1 VMDRDN
7 RMRVCALK
15 VLLIDVDR
23 TFTKPVKEALASS
36 GHNVRVVCHHRLL
49 TGLEYLEQGSIEI
62 VLLAVSPYQ
71 DRDLDTLSSVL
82 QRAADV
88 PVVVLMDG
96 TDPRQ
101 AIHAIQKGA
110 QDCLFKRE
118 LNGQSLVHAIQ
129 YALYNKEIEEGLKE
143 SKARYHAIFH
153 SKLTCVFVHD
163 FAGRFIDANEA
174 ALNMLGYERDELYSH
189 RFSTLIHPDRAESAS
204 RMFQTIHKKGR
215 HEDPV
220 EYMMMRKDGR
230 PVWVEVEGTLIYRY
244 GKPNA
249 IQITARDITQRKKA
263 EEAQRLSTEK
273 LKQHN
278 QRKSDFISTVSHELR
293 TPIAT
298 MREGVSLCL
307 DRVAG
312 EITQTQGELLTDT
325 LHSID
330 RMERLVTDLLDL
342 SRIEAGKMELRRT
355 VLDVCEV
362 SKKVQQEYLTIAAEK
377 GIELDIR
384 LPDVPIILYADG
396 DKITQILSNLLNNAI
411 RFTEPGG
418 RIVISVEEDDD
429 FVRCAVS
436 DTGIGI
442 AEEYIPKLFSKFT
455 QVGRTDGPGYKGTG
469 LGLAIVKGLVERHG
483 GSISVNSMQGKG
495 STFTFTLKKTLFPK
509 ILIVEDDPNYI
520 EVITRF
526 LKTQGYRFITANDGE
541 QALRLARAEL
551 PSLIILDL
559 MLPGMNGYE
568 VIGRLKHDSRTLDI
582 PILIS
587 SGFDVDNEQ
596 LDRLNNHSTIPVMKK
611 PFIPD
616 DLRLRIGEL
625 LVG

>member
-1 VMDRDN
+1 
-7 RMRVCALK
+7 MRVRALN
-15 VLLIDVDR
+15 VLLIDVDK
-23 TFTKPVKEALASS
+23 TFAKPVKEALVAS
-36 GHNVRVVCHHRLL
+36 GHNVRVICRHRLQ
-49 TGLEYLEQGSIEI
+49 TGLEHLERGSVEI

-82 QRAADV
+82 QRAAAV
-88 PVVVLMDG
+88 PVVVLMEEN
-96 TDPRQ
+96 DPRH

-110 QDCLFKRE
+110 QDCLFRTE
-118 LNGQSLVHAIQ
+118 LDGQSLVSAIQ

-163 FAGRFIDANEA
+163 FTGRFIDANEA
-174 ALNMLGYERDELYSH
+174 ALHMLGYERDELYRH
-189 RFSTLIHPDRAESAS
+189 RFSSLIHPDQADMAS
-204 RMFQTIHKKGR
+204 RMFQTIQKEGR

-230 PVWVEVEGTLIYRY
+230 SVWVEVEGTLIYRY

-263 EEAQRLSTEK
+263 EEAQRLSTER
-273 LKQHN
+273 LKQHS
-278 QRKSDFISTVSHELR
+278 QLKSDFISTVSHELR
-293 TPIAT
+293 TPMAT

-307 DRVAG
+307 DGVAG
-312 EITQTQGELLTDT
+312 EITETQRELLTDT
-325 LHSID
+325 VHSID

-355 VLDVCEV
+355 VLDVGEV
-362 SKKVQQEYLTIAAEK
+362 SKKARQEYLPIAADKEV
-377 GIELDIR
+377 ELDIR
-384 LPDVPIILYADG
+384 LPDASVLLYADG
-396 DKITQILSNLLNNAI
+396 DKITQIFGNLLSNAI
-411 RFTEPGG
+411 RFTDAGG
-418 RIVISVEEDDD
+418 QVTIQVEEDDD

-442 AEEYIPKLFSKFT
+442 AEEHIPKLFSKFA
-455 QVGRTDGPGYKGTG
+455 QVGRADGPGYKGTG

-483 GSISVNSMQGKG
+483 GSISVDSVPGKG
-495 STFTFTLKKTLFPK
+495 STFMFTLKKTPFPK
-509 ILIVEDDPNYI
+509 ILIVEDDPYYT
-520 EVITRF
+520 EAITRF
-526 LKTQGYRFITANDGE
+526 LKMQGYRFITASNGE

-551 PSLIILDL
+551 PSLIILDM

-568 VIGRLKHDSRTLDI
+568 IIGRLKHDSRTLDI

-587 SGFDVDNEQ
+587 SGFGVDHDQ
-596 LDRLNNHSTIPVMKK
+596 LGRLNNHSMIPVMKK

-616 DLRLRIGEL
+616 DLQVRIGEL